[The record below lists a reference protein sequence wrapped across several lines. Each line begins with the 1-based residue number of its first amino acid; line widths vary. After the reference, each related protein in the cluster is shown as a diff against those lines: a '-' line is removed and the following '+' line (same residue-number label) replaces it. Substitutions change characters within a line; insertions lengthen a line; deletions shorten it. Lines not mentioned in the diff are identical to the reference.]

1 MFLVLAQIR
10 TQHLWIKLL
19 NTWGRYP
26 LVAFFKTTFVFL
38 LPLIQ
43 SILLTLCHSDNS
55 KKSSFWKGFFHQ
67 NTFLQKSV
75 NCCWDVWLNSYL
87 CLYYTSPI
95 AYFMCQWTFWKLIWR
110 ALHWDLKARTET
122 MFSPSFPAR
131 VCLIIYLLQ
140 VQRYEYNNWNSM
152 IR

>member
-1 MFLVLAQIR
+1 MFLVLAQIT

-75 NCCWDVWLNSYL
+75 NCWWDVWLNSYL
-87 CLYYTSPI
+87 CVYYTSPI
-95 AYFMCQWTFWKLIWR
+95 AYFMCQWTFGNWSDVLYSEI
-110 ALHWDLKARTET
+110 LKRERRQCFLRQFLPVSA
-122 MFSPSFPAR
+122 
-131 VCLIIYLLQ
+131 
-140 VQRYEYNNWNSM
+140 W
-152 IR
+152 